1 LRIEKSDCIDN
12 MVIDRPKNKRT
23 LAVLQSCANVADT
36 GWHDLFQAAK
46 FKCGI
51 EIALPNGFK
60 TSHCFDLS
68 SCESPGVGKSEEVPY
83 GLQLAHCII
92 KNPVFIA
99 ETGFLFDVLLPN
111 CCTTVGPNRTERCTI
126 ASKSNPN
133 LYEF

>member
-1 LRIEKSDCIDN
+1 

-23 LAVLQSCANVADT
+23 LAVLQSCATVADT
-36 GWHDLFQAAK
+36 GWHDLFQAAEFQFEK
-46 FKCGI
+46 
-51 EIALPNGFK
+51 EIALQNGFK
-60 TSHCFDLS
+60 TSGGFDLS
-68 SCESPGVGKSEEVPY
+68 YCESPGVAKSAEVPY

-99 ETGFLFDVLLPN
+99 ETGFLFGVLLPN
-111 CCTTVGPNRTERCTI
+111 CCTTVGTNRTERCTI